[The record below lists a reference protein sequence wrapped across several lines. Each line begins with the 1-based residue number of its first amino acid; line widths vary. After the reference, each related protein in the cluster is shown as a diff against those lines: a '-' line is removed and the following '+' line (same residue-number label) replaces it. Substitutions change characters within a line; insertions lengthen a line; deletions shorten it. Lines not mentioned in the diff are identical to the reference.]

1 MQYINLNKTLS
12 FESQIEDLL
21 LISID
26 DQIDT
31 VYDKD
36 GVKIAGDILISG
48 KTRTIEDEKEFCDK
62 VELDIFLTDDEIDN
76 RNELKVNVNDFT
88 YNIEDNKLV
97 LNISLKIEGL
107 KEIETTFLTE
117 ENNETFE
124 QEEINEI
131 EEENVYIDID
141 INVNEDREKEE
152 NLEESVDL
160 KEEPE
165 KRSLL
170 KTVFS
175 SKRINEEVSWKLH
188 CVKEEKSYEEIAN
201 KYNISI
207 DKLKNINKNESI
219 EEGKLIF
226 IPLD

>member
-117 ENNETFE
+117 ENNETFK

>member
-201 KYNISI
+201 KYNINI